1 MVAARVLRDRVEP
14 YIKQQ
19 AILYLSQ
26 RFDADVE
33 MAGLHVRLPA
43 IPQFK
48 LLLTRGHGFMAEVH
62 GEGIVLRRKG
72 HAEPAILTLKSFVF
86 HVDVGRVLESRK
98 EVPLV
103 VLDGL
108 QLHVPPKSD
117 RPKLRPALAQD
128 NSNAAVVAEVVI
140 DELRI
145 TNTLLVI
152 HPADAK
158 KKPLE
163 FQIQRLQLRTGGRNR
178 PMNYEASLRNP
189 KPPGQIES
197 KGTFGPW
204 VAEDPGSSPLTG
216 NYTFAHADLAVFK
229 AIAGILESTG
239 TFQGELAHVQVHGEA
254 RVPDFRLKR
263 AANPMPLLTQFD
275 VEVDGTNGNTILKPV
290 HAQLANS
297 RFVTSGA
304 VIKHED
310 DPRRTIDLD
319 VKMTSGRLEDFLR
332 LAMKGP
338 SFMEGALRLDAK
350 IQIPPLAGKVIE
362 KLRLR
367 GVFDVTDGK
376 FLKSKIQD
384 RLDSLSRRAQGEPQ
398 NEGIDEVVSRMS
410 GAFTMEDQ
418 AIEFNRLAFGVPGA
432 DIDLAGKYDIGE
444 EALDFKGSVRLDAKV
459 SQTQSGVKRWVLKP
473 IDPLF
478 ARHGAGTFAGIKIG
492 GTRSAPSFGLNLG
505 RK

>member
-1 MVAARVLRDRVEP
+1 
-14 YIKQQ
+14 
-19 AILYLSQ
+19 
-26 RFDADVE
+26 
-33 MAGLHVRLPA
+33 
-43 IPQFK
+43 
-48 LLLTRGHGFMAEVH
+48 
-62 GEGIVLRRKG
+62 
-72 HAEPAILTLKSFVF
+72 
-86 HVDVGRVLESRK
+86 
-98 EVPLV
+98 
-103 VLDGL
+103 
-108 QLHVPPKSD
+108 
-117 RPKLRPALAQD
+117 
-128 NSNAAVVAEVVI
+128 
-140 DELRI
+140 
-145 TNTLLVI
+145 
-152 HPADAK
+152 
-158 KKPLE
+158 
-163 FQIQRLQLRTGGRNR
+163 
-178 PMNYEASLRNP
+178 
-189 KPPGQIES
+189 
-197 KGTFGPW
+197 
-204 VAEDPGSSPLTG
+204 
-216 NYTFAHADLAVFK
+216 
-229 AIAGILESTG
+229 
-239 TFQGELAHVQVHGEA
+239 
-254 RVPDFRLKR
+254 
-263 AANPMPLLTQFD
+263 
-275 VEVDGTNGNTILKPV
+275 
-290 HAQLANS
+290 
-297 RFVTSGA
+297 
-304 VIKHED
+304 
-310 DPRRTIDLD
+310 
-319 VKMTSGRLEDFLR
+319 MTSGRLEDFLR

-418 AIEFNRLAFGVPGA
+418 AIEFTRLAFGVPGA

>member
-1 MVAARVLRDRVEP
+1 MSKSRKWILAGVCSALLIGLTASLVAARVLRDRVEP

-117 RPKLRPALAQD
+117 QPKLHPALAQD

-163 FQIQRLQLRTGGRNR
+163 FR
-178 PMNYEASLRNP
+178 
-189 KPPGQIES
+189 
-197 KGTFGPW
+197 
-204 VAEDPGSSPLTG
+204 
-216 NYTFAHADLAVFK
+216 
-229 AIAGILESTG
+229 
-239 TFQGELAHVQVHGEA
+239 
-254 RVPDFRLKR
+254 
-263 AANPMPLLTQFD
+263 
-275 VEVDGTNGNTILKPV
+275 
-290 HAQLANS
+290 
-297 RFVTSGA
+297 
-304 VIKHED
+304 
-310 DPRRTIDLD
+310 
-319 VKMTSGRLEDFLR
+319 
-332 LAMKGP
+332 
-338 SFMEGALRLDAK
+338 
-350 IQIPPLAGKVIE
+350 
-362 KLRLR
+362 
-367 GVFDVTDGK
+367 
-376 FLKSKIQD
+376 
-384 RLDSLSRRAQGEPQ
+384 
-398 NEGIDEVVSRMS
+398 
-410 GAFTMEDQ
+410 
-418 AIEFNRLAFGVPGA
+418 
-432 DIDLAGKYDIGE
+432 
-444 EALDFKGSVRLDAKV
+444 
-459 SQTQSGVKRWVLKP
+459 
-473 IDPLF
+473 
-478 ARHGAGTFAGIKIG
+478 
-492 GTRSAPSFGLNLG
+492 
-505 RK
+505 